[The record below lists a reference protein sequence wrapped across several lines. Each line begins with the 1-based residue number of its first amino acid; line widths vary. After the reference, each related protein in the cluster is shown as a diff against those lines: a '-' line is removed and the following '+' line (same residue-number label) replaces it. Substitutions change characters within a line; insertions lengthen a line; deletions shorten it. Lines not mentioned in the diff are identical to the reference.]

1 MISSTPTRLDANGND
16 TILDYREHI
25 YLGFCNLRF
34 ILDVLFFSVYVLSAL
49 FSFHHVMCKIGEC
62 VLYSILQIKLPSV
75 VFKQVVTSH
84 STWVSINEN

>member
-49 FSFHHVMCKIGEC
+49 FSFHHVMYKIWESA
-62 VLYSILQIKLPSV
+62 LYRLMILRI
-75 VFKQVVTSH
+75 
-84 STWVSINEN
+84 